1 MHNKTFYTQ
10 TKNFHSSKFAQTK
23 MWHVQKL
30 HLCFCAQCRFVIS
43 AFGKNFALQI
53 CAFCARRF
61 FAHLHICTFTH
72 LHICTFVNLH
82 AQTFFYMCRFV
93 KIIFLMCA
101 FMNFIFCAFFA
112 EFSLFVKIC
121 QNLEKVEISENV
133 RFCPV
138 GFWRVP
144 ENVRKKLTCSWVVH
158 EWFLGQRVWQHRV
171 AKVARICIN

>member
-1 MHNKTFYTQ
+1 MNK
-10 TKNFHSSKFAQTK
+10 KHLHEFAQTRILHLQICAQRK
-23 MWHVQKL
+23 MWHVQI
-30 HLCFCAQCRFVIS
+30 CDFCIW
-43 AFGKNFALQI
+43 KIYLALQI
-53 CAFCARRF
+53 CAFCAQTVFRTFADLR
-61 FAHLHICTFTH
+61 FAHLHICTFVF
-72 LHICTFVNLH
+72 LCFAFVREIFRQVKMFCEH
-82 AQTFFYMCRFV
+82 ARTWKFLFFTLFT
-93 KIIFLMCA
+93 KI
-101 FMNFIFCAFFA
+101 
-112 EFSLFVKIC
+112 SLFSKFE

>member
-1 MHNKTFYTQ
+1 MHKKICTH
-10 TKNFHSSKFAQTK
+10 KKKFV
-23 MWHVQKL
+23 HLRNL
-30 HLCFCAQCRFVIS
+30 HLQICAQCRFVIS
-43 AFGKNFALQI
+43 AFGKIFALQI

-61 FAHLHICTFTH
+61 FAHLQ
-72 LHICTFVNLH
+72 ICTFVFC
-82 AQTFFYMCRFV
+82 TFADLCTDLCF
-93 KIIFLMCA
+93 
-101 FMNFIFCAFFA
+101 FCADSLCICEFLFWEHARTRIFFFRHLHRC
-112 EFSLFVKIC
+112 FSLLSGFCEKV
-121 QNLEKVEISENV
+121 EKVEISENV